1 MEDSKEISEK
11 KLLTTRASQPRKAL
25 LTPRHRRPLS
35 QRPLWP
41 RRGCHRRET
50 SSRRRHAGERTD
62 GRAPRDR
69 SAGATARVV
78 ARKLPAPASTCQSG
92 PGRGGAS
99 ATAQDN
105 EYDRASSTA
114 SPASST
120 SGPAAPARA
129 EIKLVAGGRRK
140 GPQGPRGAPAC
151 LAAAVT
157 RCPAPRGDISE
168 TGSRTRRPRTGSGP
182 SPPAPLA
189 PGPRHPAPAGGRHPQ
204 SALSPGRGRCP
215 GPQALGRRHPRPAA
229 AFFTCCVAAAARF
242 YSPGESRVVVA
253 AAAATPVAAA
263 NSPPPPPQCAPSTA
277 HTFKELC
284 LQQAGAGALIR
295 RCFGCVAERRAQH
308 VADPLRTPAVWP
320 FRGHPCSP
328 PSLG

>member
-1 MEDSKEISEK
+1 M
-11 KLLTTRASQPRKAL
+11 
-25 LTPRHRRPLS
+25 TPRHRRPLS

-114 SPASST
+114 SPASCT

-157 RCPAPRGDISE
+157 RCRRRGETSRRPGAGRDARGPARGRAPRALSPGAATPSSGRRPPPPIRPLSRPGTVSGTPSPRPASSAPGGRLFYLLCGCRRALLLTGRIPSRCRRCSCHPRRRRELPTPAPSV
-168 TGSRTRRPRTGSGP
+168 RTVHSTYLQRAVP
-182 SPPAPLA
+182 
-189 PGPRHPAPAGGRHPQ
+189 PAGGRR
-204 SALSPGRGRCP
+204 SFNTEMFWL
-215 GPQALGRRHPRPAA
+215 RR
-229 AFFTCCVAAAARF
+229 
-242 YSPGESRVVVA
+242 
-253 AAAATPVAAA
+253 
-263 NSPPPPPQCAPSTA
+263 
-277 HTFKELC
+277 
-284 LQQAGAGALIR
+284 
-295 RCFGCVAERRAQH
+295 
-308 VADPLRTPAVWP
+308 
-320 FRGHPCSP
+320 
-328 PSLG
+328 